1 MRYRSSC
8 RFDPNRR
15 RCWVRVLSA
24 ATTTSRGHNDN
35 RTCKRSVDADRS
47 NQLDVYRSRDSRG
60 SNTTRSIRISVKG
73 IERSPLCT
81 VGNVERKYHGI
92 VSSDENAVQPF
103 HELTR
108 NRGIMK
114 TTVVILVVIVAGTM
128 GAMASSFYF
137 MANPLISTVVMTT
150 SQTETQQ
157 NYIILTEK
165 TRTSTSNSLH

>member
-1 MRYRSSC
+1 
-8 RFDPNRR
+8 
-15 RCWVRVLSA
+15 
-24 ATTTSRGHNDN
+24 
-35 RTCKRSVDADRS
+35 
-47 NQLDVYRSRDSRG
+47 
-60 SNTTRSIRISVKG
+60 
-73 IERSPLCT
+73 
-81 VGNVERKYHGI
+81 VERKYHGI